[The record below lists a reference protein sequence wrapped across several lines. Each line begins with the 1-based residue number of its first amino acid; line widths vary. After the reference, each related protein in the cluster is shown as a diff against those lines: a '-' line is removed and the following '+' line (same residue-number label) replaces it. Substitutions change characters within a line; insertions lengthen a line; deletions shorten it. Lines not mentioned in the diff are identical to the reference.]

1 MALKNILV
9 HLDSTPQSPQRYD
22 LALLLA
28 KQHQACLTAFYS
40 TDSAYF
46 SRGGEK
52 PQWDAARAD
61 CTDKAAL
68 AGVEF
73 DWAESD
79 KKEATL
85 PLTTRVLYQATYADL
100 VIVGQPG
107 KQPPPPRELPERLI
121 LASGHPVIT
130 VPFVGNFKT
139 IGNRVM
145 VAWKAGRASARALS
159 DAIPFLAQAK
169 EVILISFATTLDEHN
184 ENERSQDK
192 MVRYLRRH
200 DIDAKLESF
209 LIADIS
215 LGDALLN
222 RTAENGIDLL
232 VCGGM
237 VATQLA
243 PLAQHLLQQMTV
255 PVLMSS

>member
-9 HLDSTPQSPQRYD
+9 HLDSTAQSPQRYD

-28 KQHQACLTAFYS
+28 QQHQACLTAFYS
-40 TDSAYF
+40 TASAYF

-52 PQWDAARAD
+52 PQWEAARAD
-61 CTDKAAL
+61 CADKAAQ

-79 KKEATL
+79 HKEATL

-130 VPFVGNFKT
+130 VPFAGTFKT

-145 VAWKAGRASARALS
+145 VAWKAGRASARALA
-159 DAIPFLAQAK
+159 DAIPFLVHAE
-169 EVILISFATTLDEHN
+169 EVILISFAATLDEHN
-184 ENERSQDK
+184 ENERSQGK
-192 MVRYLRRH
+192 MARYLRRH
-200 DIDAKLESF
+200 GVDAKLERF
-209 LIADIS
+209 LITDIS

-222 RTAENGIDLL
+222 RAAEEGIDLL

-237 VATQLA
+237 ATTQLA
-243 PLAQHLLQQMTV
+243 PLAQHLLRQMTV